1 MTTPP
6 LVTPTPSSA
15 LVDGKTGRFVQIM
28 SDWMRGVTDR
38 LNGNATT
45 LVGFG
50 TAAQKDIGT
59 SGDKVPLLNTRNAWS
74 KAQGFPQ
81 VTLASPSAWDLDEA
95 QSAFLSLT
103 ASSTLANPTNM
114 RDGYTY
120 ILMVQPNTYTLS
132 FDTAYQWPGGTAP
145 TLSTGASAVDI
156 LTFIAR
162 GTYMY
167 GVATKNF

>member
-1 MTTPP
+1 MTLP
-6 LVTPTPSSA
+6 LVTPTPASA
-15 LVDGKTGRFVQIM
+15 LVDTKTGRFAQVM
-28 SDWMRGVTDR
+28 SDWMRSVTDR
-38 LNGNATT
+38 MNGNAST
-45 LVGFG
+45 LGAFG

-59 SGDKVPLLNTRNAWS
+59 SGGTVPLLNTRNAWS

-81 VTLASPSAWDLDEA
+81 VTLADASAWDLDEA

-103 ASSTLANPTNM
+103 ASATLLNPTNM

-120 ILMVQPNTYTLS
+120 ILMVQPNTYTLA
-132 FDTAYQWPGGTAP
+132 FDTAYKFPGGTAP
-145 TLSTGASAVDI
+145 TLSTGVDAVDI
-156 LTFIAR
+156 LTFMAR